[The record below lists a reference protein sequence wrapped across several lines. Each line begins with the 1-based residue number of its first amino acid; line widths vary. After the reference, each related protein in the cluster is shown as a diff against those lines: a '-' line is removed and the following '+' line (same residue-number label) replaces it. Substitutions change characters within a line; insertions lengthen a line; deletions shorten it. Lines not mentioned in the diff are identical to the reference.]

1 MLVSQAFAQ
10 SVETTTQAGGDL
22 LSVIVQFVVIL
33 AVLYFILIRPQQKK
47 VKKQMEMLN
56 AIKVGDKVSVA
67 GIIGKVV
74 KTEGN
79 ELMVRIA
86 PETDIRVMR
95 LYVSDVLMDEKE
107 LLNKK
112 EK

>member
-1 MLVSQAFAQ
+1 MIISAALAQ
-10 SVETTTQAGGDL
+10 TATTNVQTGTDM
-22 LSVIVQFVVIL
+22 LSVILQFVVIL

-74 KTEGN
+74 KTDVN
-79 ELMVRIA
+79 ELTIRIA
-86 PETDIRVMR
+86 PETDIQVMR
-95 LYVSDVLMDEKE
+95 FYVSDVLPDEKE
-107 LLNKK
+107 LLKKK

>member
-1 MLVSQAFAQ
+1 MLISSALAQTAETNAQ
-10 SVETTTQAGGDL
+10 SGGDL
-22 LSVIVQFVVIL
+22 MSVLLQFIIIL

-56 AIKVGDKVSVA
+56 AIKVGDKVSVS

-74 KTEGN
+74 KADIN
-79 ELMVRIA
+79 ELTIRIA
-86 PETDIRVMR
+86 PDTDVQVMR
-95 LYVSDVLMDEKE
+95 MYVSDVLPDEKE
-107 LLNKK
+107 LLKKK